1 MKRALLLSALA
12 LGACQQSDNA
22 SEEAAASPA
31 PSPSGASLSLD
42 PLQDGDGKIV
52 ADNMSNVGGCAF
64 YDEGQR
70 LLLSVGIPD
79 NYGRPVG
86 AGGDAIGVA
95 RVNGAPAKF
104 TAEKGDAAYVEGGP
118 KLSGGGY
125 TLAVLRAQG
134 EGKTL
139 DREEVEYMADLV
151 VAGAGGVART
161 YSSGSWRCGV

>member
-1 MKRALLLSALA
+1 MKRALLFSALA
-12 LGACQQSDNA
+12 LGACQQSDKA
-22 SEEAAASPA
+22 PDEAATPTAT
-31 PSPSGASLSLD
+31 PSDAGLSLD
-42 PLQDGDGKIV
+42 PLQEGDGKIV
-52 ADNMSNVGGCAF
+52 ADSMSNVGGCAF

-95 RVNGAPAKF
+95 RVNGTPAKL

-125 TLAVLRAQG
+125 TLTVLRAQG

-151 VAGAGGVART
+151 VAGAGGAART
-161 YSSGSWRCGV
+161 YSSGGWRCGV